1 MGQKPSWYPVNL
13 CLDNLDWHWKAQSMV
28 PADYVFG
35 FAVAL
40 VIALNLYLGSPRI
53 EGERVAMQWGP
64 NGEPTWY
71 APKWLAMWGMIV
83 FMAIVRLFIWL
94 ASTYAPQHVHG
105 AELGIVIFSLIA
117 AGSHLFVLMKARAT
131 L

>member
-1 MGQKPSWYPVNL
+1 
-13 CLDNLDWHWKAQSMV
+13 MV

-35 FAVAL
+35 FAIAL
-40 VIALNLYLGSPRI
+40 VLGLNLYFGPRI
-53 EGERVAMQWGP
+53 PSERVAMQWGL

-71 APKWLAMWGMIV
+71 APKWLAMWGMIA
-83 FMAIVRLFIWL
+83 FMAAVRLFVWL

-117 AGSHLFVLMKARAT
+117 AGSHLFVLMKARTT

>member
-1 MGQKPSWYPVNL
+1 ML
-13 CLDNLDWHWKAQSMV
+13 

-35 FAVAL
+35 FA
-40 VIALNLYLGSPRI
+40 IAAVVGLNLYLGPRI
-53 EGERVAMQWGP
+53 VSKRVAMQWSSS
-64 NGEPTWY
+64 GEPTWY
-71 APKWLAMWGMIV
+71 APKWLAMWGMIA
-83 FMAIVRLFIWL
+83 FMAAVRLFILL

-131 L
+131 S

>member
-1 MGQKPSWYPVNL
+1 
-13 CLDNLDWHWKAQSMV
+13 MV

-35 FAVAL
+35 FAIAV
-40 VIALNLYLGSPRI
+40 VIGANLYLGPRI
-53 EGERVAMQWGP
+53 ASERVAMQWGP
-64 NGEPTWY
+64 SGEPAWY
-71 APKWLAMWGMIV
+71 APKWLAMWGMIA
-83 FMAIVRLFIWL
+83 FMAAVRLFIWL

-117 AGSHLFVLMKARAT
+117 AGSHLFVLMKARAP

>member
-1 MGQKPSWYPVNL
+1 
-13 CLDNLDWHWKAQSMV
+13 MV

-35 FAVAL
+35 FAIAL
-40 VIALNLYLGSPRI
+40 VVASNLYLGPRI

-71 APKWLAMWGMIV
+71 APKWLAMWGMIA
-83 FMAIVRLFIWL
+83 FMAAVRLFIWL

-105 AELGIVIFSLIA
+105 AELGIVIFSLIT
-117 AGSHLFVLMKARAT
+117 AGSHLFVLMKARVP

>member
-1 MGQKPSWYPVNL
+1 
-13 CLDNLDWHWKAQSMV
+13 MV

-35 FAVAL
+35 SAIAL
-40 VIALNLYLGSPRI
+40 VVGLNLYLGPRI
-53 EGERVAMQWGP
+53 ETDRVAMQWGP

-71 APKWLAMWGMIV
+71 APKWLAIWGMIA
-83 FMAIVRLFIWL
+83 FMAAVRLFIWL
-94 ASTYAPQHVHG
+94 ASTYAPKHVHG

-117 AGSHLFVLMKARAT
+117 AGSHLFVLMKARTT

>member
-1 MGQKPSWYPVNL
+1 
-13 CLDNLDWHWKAQSMV
+13 MV

-35 FAVAL
+35 FAIAL
-40 VIALNLYLGSPRI
+40 VVGLNLYLGLRI
-53 EGERVAMQWGP
+53 ASERVAMQWGR
-64 NGEPTWY
+64 NGEPTWH
-71 APKWLAMWGMIV
+71 APKWVAMWGMIA
-83 FMAIVRLFIWL
+83 FMVAVRLFIWL

-117 AGSHLFVLMKARAT
+117 AGSHLFVLMKARAP